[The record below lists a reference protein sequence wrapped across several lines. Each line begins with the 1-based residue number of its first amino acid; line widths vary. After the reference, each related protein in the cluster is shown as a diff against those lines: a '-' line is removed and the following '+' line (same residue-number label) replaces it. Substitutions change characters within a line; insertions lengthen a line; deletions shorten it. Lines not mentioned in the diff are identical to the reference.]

1 MYHSL
6 HLYVSKHNIYIKFIP
21 FQRHP
26 TDKAYFIAKEILMT
40 ERTYKKD
47 LEVINLVGGG
57 SPNLIKQFTWYLLL
71 IKDKDRSVK
80 KILSPMKNFE
90 VINLATKP
98 AHRIFMD
105 FIKPSHKNFL
115 KIRWDP
121 SENMWKS
128 KMTESWLKFKKLRQ

>member
-1 MYHSL
+1 MRYMARARNGCARA
-6 HLYVSKHNIYIKFIP
+6 KHNIYIKFIP

-90 VINLATKP
+90 VINFP
-98 AHRIFMD
+98 ALSICDIIDRFWAMVICFHY
-105 FIKPSHKNFL
+105 
-115 KIRWDP
+115 
-121 SENMWKS
+121 
-128 KMTESWLKFKKLRQ
+128 ESFKKGVLWIF

>member
-1 MYHSL
+1 M
-6 HLYVSKHNIYIKFIP
+6 
-21 FQRHP
+21 
-26 TDKAYFIAKEILMT
+26 
-40 ERTYKKD
+40 
-47 LEVINLVGGG
+47 
-57 SPNLIKQFTWYLLL
+57 IKQFTWYLLL